1 MTQNEMPPG
10 YDELEACLPWYV
22 NGTLDSETRN
32 RIAKALLTD
41 ARLRKALELARDE
54 AEAVIDINEAAEGP
68 SPQVLDDIMSRL
80 PPVSRTSSAFIRG
93 FLVDRVADF
102 VAALRPRTLVYATAA
117 AALVMTLQTGV
128 IGMLVFQDTG
138 ATGPELASVPG
149 EDISDPNLRLMVKFA
164 PGAEFSQ
171 VTELLEELDAEIV
184 GGPAGGGLFTIGL
197 EMPQDGEA
205 GVEKLIQDIRS
216 RPKIVAFVS
225 RSAP

>member
-22 NGTLDSETRN
+22 NGTLDSETRD
-32 RIAKALLTD
+32 RVDTALLTD

-54 AEAVIDINEAAEGP
+54 AEAVIEINEAAEGP
-68 SPQVLDDIMSRL
+68 SQRVLDNIMSRL
-80 PPVSRTSSAFIRG
+80 PPVSRTSSVFIRG
-93 FLVDRVADF
+93 LLADRVAEF
-102 VAALRPRTLVYATAA
+102 VATLRPRTLVYASAA
-117 AALVMTLQTGV
+117 AALVITLQTGA
-128 IGMLVFQDTG
+128 IGLLAFQDSE

-149 EDISDPNLRLMVKFA
+149 EVSGRNLKLMVKFA

-171 VTELLEELDAEIV
+171 VAELLEELDAEIV

-205 GVEKLIQDIRS
+205 GIDKLIQDLRS
-216 RPKIVAFVS
+216 KPEIVAFVS
-225 RSAP
+225 RTAP

>member
-22 NGTLDSETRN
+22 NGTLDSETRD
-32 RIAKALLTD
+32 RIDTALLTD

-54 AEAVIDINEAAEGP
+54 AEAVIEINEAAEGP
-68 SPQVLDDIMSRL
+68 SQRVLDNIMSRL
-80 PPVSRTSSAFIRG
+80 PPVSRTSSVFIRG
-93 FLVDRVADF
+93 LLADRVAEF
-102 VAALRPRTLVYATAA
+102 VATLRPRTLVYASAA
-117 AALVMTLQTGV
+117 AALVITLQTGA
-128 IGMLVFQDTG
+128 IGLLAFQDSE

-149 EDISDPNLRLMVKFA
+149 EVSGRNLKLMVKFA

-171 VTELLEELDAEIV
+171 VAELLEELDAEIV

-205 GVEKLIQDIRS
+205 GIDKLIQDLRS
-216 RPKIVAFVS
+216 KPEIVAFVS
-225 RSAP
+225 RTAS

>member
-32 RIAKALLTD
+32 RIDTALLID
-41 ARLRKALELARDE
+41 AHLRKALELARDE
-54 AEAVIDINEAAEGP
+54 AEAVTDINEAMEGP
-68 SPQVLDDIMSRL
+68 SPRVLDNIMSRL

-93 FLVDRVADF
+93 FLVDRVTGF
-102 VAALRPRTLVYATAA
+102 IAALRPKTLVYATAA
-117 AALVMTLQTGV
+117 AALVMTFQTGV
-128 IGMLVFQDTG
+128 IGMLVFQDAKT
-138 ATGPELASVPG
+138 TGPELASVPG
-149 EDISDPNLRLMVKFA
+149 EDIFGRNLKLMVKFT

-171 VTELLEELDAEIV
+171 VAELLEEFDAEIV

-205 GVEKLIQDIRS
+205 GIDKLIQDLRS
-216 RPKIVAFVS
+216 RPEIVAFVS
-225 RSAP
+225 QTAP